1 MDSFQPYP
9 SCHITFKNQS
19 LLQWQIILWKIK
31 RKHKYP
37 FLILY
42 FYILHPQLK
51 SPGNSCALECP
62 QGSERLSCTTSCI
75 RWYAQRSMELS
86 PSTMGWEHCHHNCL
100 EAFSAELKFLPLN
113 FLWCMDHGLFKLT
126 QTVEAMTQGW
136 GTDCLQWHC
145 IFFPSTCSGR
155 AETQMIMTQERRSV
169 ETSGWDGGPR
179 AGGMLGT
186 SDEVL
191 SKLSSALYCQHP
203 SGAGFILCFNSGK
216 GQC

>member
-145 IFFPSTCSGR
+145 IFFPQHLQWTSRDTDDYDSRKKVSWDIRLGWRPQGR
-155 AETQMIMTQERRSV
+155 WNAGHIWWGTQ
-169 ETSGWDGGPR
+169 
-179 AGGMLGT
+179 
-186 SDEVL
+186 
-191 SKLSSALYCQHP
+191 
-203 SGAGFILCFNSGK
+203 
-216 GQC
+216 